1 MDYNDELRGDKM
13 SNPKYPDIK
22 VSTHHKSTDPMAVLM
37 AVSHAMKE
45 AGVPTSDAI
54 EYLDNVLGIIQNSET
69 NAKRAVAVVKESL
82 KWVAL
87 TD

>member
-1 MDYNDELRGDKM
+1 M

-22 VSTHHKSTDPMAVLM
+22 VSTHHKSTDPLAVLI

-45 AGVPTSDAI
+45 AGVSTT
-54 EYLDNVLGIIQNSET
+54 ECVKYLDNVRGIIQNSE
-69 NAKRAVAVVKESL
+69 NRAQRAVAVVRESQ

>member
-1 MDYNDELRGDKM
+1 M

-22 VSTHHKSTDPMAVLM
+22 VSTHHRATDPMAVLM

-45 AGVPTSDAI
+45 AGVSPTECV
-54 EYLDNVLGIIQNSET
+54 EYLDNVRGIIQNSET
-69 NAKRAVAVVKESL
+69 NAQRAVAVVKESL

-87 TD
+87 AD